1 MYIGTTIQGR
11 TDQFIILE
19 KGDSAED
26 LLSLMK
32 EKNIYNLIVAGKD
45 IGLEILKNDSFSGL
59 FSGIEI
65 LHLKDVEINRSEEIL
80 QFKNV
85 KRLEIKNSKFKGKED
100 IDWSQLEYLEEL
112 FTIYSKRFQNL
123 FNHSTLKTLFI
134 EKFEEEDFEFPV
146 NYQLE
151 TLSIEKSKECI
162 WSSLPNLKNLKA
174 LYLVGIP
181 SIFDISWIT
190 GFSQLEDVDFT
201 SCNNMENVIENLS
214 EVKSLKT
221 IFLGCLGDFSSLFPL
236 KNLNHL
242 QELTIESGGKLTDK
256 KSVDFLNK
264 MPNLEF
270 SIEMKNWMMGNED

>member
-11 TDQFIILE
+11 ADQFIILE
-19 KGDSAED
+19 KNDSVED
-26 LLSLMK
+26 LSSLME
-32 EKNIYNLIVAGKD
+32 EKNIYNLIVSGKD
-45 IGLEILKNDSFSGL
+45 IGSEFLISNSFSKL
-59 FSGIEI
+59 FSKIEI
-65 LHLKDVEINRSEEIL
+65 LHLKDVEINKSEELL

-100 IDWSQLEYLEEL
+100 VDWSQLENLEEL
-112 FTIYSKRFQNL
+112 FTIFSKRFQNL
-123 FNHSTLKTLFI
+123 FSHPTLKTLFI
-134 EKFEEEDFEFPV
+134 EKFEEEGFEFPV

-162 WSSLPNLKNLKA
+162 WSSLPNFKNLKA

-190 GFSQLEDVDFT
+190 EFSQLEDVDFT
-201 SCNNMENVIENLS
+201 SCKNMENVIESLS
-214 EVKSLKT
+214 EVKSLRT
-221 IFLGCLGDFSSLFPL
+221 IFLGYLGDLNSLFPL

-256 KSVDFLNK
+256 KNVDFLNK
-264 MPNLEF
+264 MPHLEF
-270 SIEMKNWMMGNED
+270 SIEMKNCVMGNED